1 MWKSEAKSNLAVL
14 VKAGIPY
21 TLAGMAIVFAGL
33 YLLKHVF
40 ADSDYLVAILFV
52 WLAVF
57 WGIYQPL
64 FRKRID
70 RVRRSNRK

>member
-1 MWKSEAKSNLAVL
+1 MLKSEAKSNLAVL

-33 YLLKHVF
+33 YLLKRIF
-40 ADSDYLVAILFV
+40 ADSEYLVAILFV

-57 WGIYQPL
+57 WFVYQPV
-64 FRKRID
+64 FRTRME
-70 RVRRSNRK
+70 RVRRSTRK

>member
-1 MWKSEAKSNLAVL
+1 
-14 VKAGIPY
+14 
-21 TLAGMAIVFAGL
+21 L

-40 ADSDYLVAILFV
+40 ADSEYLVAILFV

-64 FRKRID
+64 FRKRIH
-70 RVRRSNRK
+70 RVRSSARK